1 MLVAF
6 LWFYALLV
14 GSTNPFSGTNTNGS
28 ILGGDGPAP
37 VSRRFDNPFTVQQ
50 QQQPRVPLNMMHTS
64 ASMGFTQT
72 SGGTMLPAP
81 LVPMSGTGGAGG
93 IATPMMP
100 PMVAHTS
107 NPFL

>member
-1 MLVAF
+1 MLFVS
-6 LWFYALLV
+6 
-14 GSTNPFSGTNTNGS
+14 GSTNPFAGANTNGS
-28 ILGGDGPAP
+28 ILGGDGPVP

-81 LVPMSGTGGAGG
+81 LVPMSGNGGAGG
-93 IATPMMP
+93 GIPTPMMP